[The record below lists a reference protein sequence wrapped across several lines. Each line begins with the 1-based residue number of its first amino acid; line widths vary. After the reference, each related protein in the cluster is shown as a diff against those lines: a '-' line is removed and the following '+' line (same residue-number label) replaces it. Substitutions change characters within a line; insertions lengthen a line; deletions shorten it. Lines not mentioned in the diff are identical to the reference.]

1 MIRAF
6 LAIRPADEVIEQLL
20 ELQSTLGDA
29 GADVRWVARDAL
41 HLTVHFLGDVR
52 EHELPEIERGLRE
65 GLHALAPFDVECRDL
80 GLFPNQ
86 KRPRVVWVGLSGDG
100 IVRLA
105 ESVETVLSPLGFPPE
120 ERDFTPHITLGRMR
134 SARGTEGLV
143 RALKTHA
150 ELGFGTSRIE
160 QIILYKSQLRSDGS
174 VYTPIVTLPLSGA

>member
-6 LAIRPADEVIEQLL
+6 LAIRPADEVIEKLL

-65 GLHALAPFDVECRDL
+65 GLHALAPFDVECRGL

-86 KRPRVVWVGLSGDG
+86 KRPRVVWVGLAGDG

-150 ELGFGTSRIE
+150 ELGFGMSRIE
-160 QIILYKSQLRSDGS
+160 QVILYKSQLRSDGS